1 MKNIVA
7 YPNKEVQARKLQV
20 TIEPLTTSI
29 LESIAERDGT
39 DPISLVRLQIAKFIN
54 TRWNFQ
60 RGTARE
66 LKE

>member
-1 MKNIVA
+1 MEKST
-7 YPNKEVQARKLQV
+7 YSKERVQARKLQV
-20 TIEPLTTSI
+20 TIEPLTTQI
-29 LESIAERDGT
+29 LESIAEREGT